1 MSVFLFVFLFVCHFG
16 VLPTRCLINP
26 SLAEITNT
34 FQFSCY
40 DHDDDGSHDF
50 IGYFITTLA
59 QLRDRANAS
68 TTVFELINPKKAK
81 KKKDYVNSGKL

>member
-1 MSVFLFVFLFVCHFG
+1 MAISLMT
-16 VLPTRCLINP
+16 VLV
-26 SLAEITNT
+26 

-68 TTVFELINPKKAK
+68 TTVFDLINPKKAQK
-81 KKKDYVNSGKL
+81 KKEYTNSGEFQFHKTFHSFIHHLPSFTC